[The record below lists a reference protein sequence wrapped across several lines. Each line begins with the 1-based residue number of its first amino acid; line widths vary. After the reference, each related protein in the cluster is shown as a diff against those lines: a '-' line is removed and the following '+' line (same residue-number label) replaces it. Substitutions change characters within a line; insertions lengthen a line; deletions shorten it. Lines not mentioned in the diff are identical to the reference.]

1 MYSQIFVSRLYTVSV
16 PRTEQF
22 SESFK
27 EPIISKDK
35 HFTPNGGYC
44 VSFQCFSNKNWG
56 ISLGYPPVFSLMS
69 ENI

>member
-1 MYSQIFVSRLYTVSV
+1 MNMYSQIFVCRLYT
-16 PRTEQF
+16 RTEQF

-27 EPIISKDK
+27 EPIISKVK
-35 HFTPNGGYC
+35 YYAPNGGYC

-56 ISLGYPPVFSLMS
+56 ISLGYSPVFSLMS